1 MTRVAQV
8 SIISPLLWTTK
19 AKENE
24 EIFVNSIF
32 SEKIGDR
39 YNQQILKYI

>member
-1 MTRVAQV
+1 MTRAVQV
-8 SIISPLLWTTK
+8 SMISPLLCTK

-24 EIFVNSIF
+24 EISVNIIF
-32 SEKIGDR
+32 SEKIGDT